1 MQSSYSLVKKDKVL
15 KGERKTIN
23 TEYTVVNK
31 ITAKGNDLTQLD
43 IERNSYISSYE
54 NIAKGLVEEAKK
66 ASEQIRISAIEEA
79 NKMEKEAYEKGYKQ
93 GTENG
98 YEDGK
103 NEAINS
109 VLPIAKQEALEMKN
123 EARKLLLSAQDTYN
137 KYLDE
142 KKEEIIRLAIA
153 ISEKILK
160 RNVIIDDEIND
171 MIEDILKNAKGEESI
186 IIRCNECN
194 IEKIKEKIEYW
205 KSEFSISKEIFVLK
219 SEKLEPGNAIIE
231 KTTGKIEVGIDI
243 GLESIEKAIL
253 G

>member
-1 MQSSYSLVKKDKVL
+1 MQSSYSLVKCNQVL

-31 ITAKGNDLTQLD
+31 ITATGNDLTQLD
-43 IERNSYISSYE
+43 IERNNYISSYE
-54 NIAKGLVEEAKK
+54 NIAKGLVEDAKK
-66 ASEQIRISAIEEA
+66 TAEEMRIAAIEEA
-79 NKMEKEAYEKGYKQ
+79 TKLEKGAYEKGYKQ

-109 VLPIAKQEALEMKN
+109 VLPMAKQEALKIEN
-123 EARKLLLSAQDTYN
+123 EARELLFSAQDTYN
-137 KYLDE
+137 KYLEE
-142 KKEEIIRLAIA
+142 KKEEIIRLAIG

-160 RNVIIDDEIND
+160 RNVVIDDEIND
-171 MIEDILKNAKGEESI
+171 MIEDVLQNAKGEESI

-194 IEKIKEKIEYW
+194 IEKIEEKIEYW

-219 SEKLEPGNAIIE
+219 NEKLEPGNAIIE

-243 GLESIEKAIL
+243 GLENIEKAIL